1 MSSKHIQLSHT
12 ADIAFELEAD
22 SLEELFVE
30 AFNVWLLSVVE
41 LTDFNPN
48 SSYQVK
54 LKADSL
60 EQLLVDFL
68 NEFNFLLLVKKL
80 LSVKVE
86 KLILNE
92 TDISL
97 YAEVRI
103 IILNDSIELKE
114 EIKSVTYHQ
123 MEIVRSEGKYRARV
137 VFDI

>member
-1 MSSKHIQLSHT
+1 MTSKHIQLSHT

-22 SLEELFVE
+22 SLEELFTE
-30 AFNVWLLSVVE
+30 AFNVWLLSVAE
-41 LTDFNPN
+41 LTNFSSD
-48 SSYQVK
+48 SSYEVK

-68 NEFNFLLLVKKL
+68 NELNFLLLVKKL

-86 KLILNE
+86 KLIINE

-97 YAEVRI
+97 YADVRI
-103 IILNDSIELKE
+103 IKLNESIELKE

>member
-80 LSVKVE
+80 LSVKVG
-86 KLILNE
+86 KLMINE

>member
-22 SLEELFVE
+22 SLEELFTE
-30 AFNVWLLSVVE
+30 AFNVWLLSVAE
-41 LTDFNPN
+41 LTNFNSD
-48 SSYQVK
+48 SSYEVK

-68 NEFNFLLLVKKL
+68 NELNFLLLVKKL
-80 LSVKVE
+80 LSIKVE
-86 KLILNE
+86 KLIINE

-103 IILNDSIELKE
+103 IKLNDTIKLKE

>member
-22 SLEELFVE
+22 SLEELFTE
-30 AFNVWLLSVVE
+30 AFNVWLLSIVE
-41 LTDFNPN
+41 LTDFN
-48 SSYQVK
+48 SDISYQVK

-68 NEFNFLLLVKKL
+68 NELNFLLLVKKL
-80 LSVKVE
+80 LSVKVD
-86 KLILNE
+86 KLIINE

-97 YAEVRI
+97 FAEVRFI
-103 IILNDSIELKE
+103 NLNDTIELKE

>member
-1 MSSKHIQLSHT
+1 MTSKHIQLSHT

-22 SLEELFVE
+22 SIEELFTE
-30 AFNVWLLSVVE
+30 AFNVWLLSVAE
-41 LTDFNPN
+41 LTNFNSD
-48 SSYQVK
+48 SSYEVK

-68 NEFNFLLLVKKL
+68 NELNFLLLVKKL
-80 LSVKVE
+80 LSIKVE
-86 KLILNE
+86 KLIINE

-103 IILNDSIELKE
+103 IKLNDTIKLKE

>member
-48 SSYQVK
+48 NSYQVK

-68 NEFNFLLLVKKL
+68 NELNYLLLVKKL

-86 KLILNE
+86 KLTLND

-97 YAEVRI
+97 YAEFRI
-103 IILNDSIELKE
+103 IKLNDSVELKE

>member
-22 SLEELFVE
+22 TLEELFTE
-30 AFNVWLLSVVE
+30 AFYVWLLSVVE
-41 LTDFNPN
+41 LTDFSPV
-48 SSYQVK
+48 SSYEVK

-68 NEFNFLLLVKKL
+68 NELNYLLHVKKL

-97 YAEVRI
+97 FADVGTI
-103 IILNDSIELKE
+103 KLNDKIDLKE

-123 MEIVRSEGKYRARV
+123 MEIINNEGKYRAKV

>member
-22 SLEELFVE
+22 SLEELFTE

-41 LTDFNPN
+41 LNDFNSD
-48 SSYQVK
+48 SSYEVK

-68 NEFNFLLLVKKL
+68 NELNFLLLVKKL

-86 KLILNE
+86 KLIINE
-92 TDISL
+92 IDISL
-97 YAEVRI
+97 CAELRI
-103 IILNDSIELKE
+103 IKINDTIELKD

-123 MEIVRSEGKYRARV
+123 MEIVRSEGKYKARV

>member
-1 MSSKHIQLSHT
+1 MTSKHIQLSHT

-22 SLEELFVE
+22 SLEELFTE
-30 AFNVWLLSVVE
+30 AFNVWLLSVAE
-41 LTDFNPN
+41 LTNFNSD
-48 SSYQVK
+48 SSYEVK

-68 NEFNFLLLVKKL
+68 NELNFLLLVKKL

-86 KLILNE
+86 KLIINE

-97 YAEVRI
+97 YADVRI
-103 IILNDSIELKE
+103 IKLNESIELKE

>member
-1 MSSKHIQLSHT
+1 MSSKHIQISHT

-48 SSYQVK
+48 NSYQVK

-68 NEFNFLLLVKKL
+68 NELNYLLLVKKL

-103 IILNDSIELKE
+103 IILNDSSELKE